1 MNKVISTI
9 LTGMLVTLMTTGS
22 ANAGHEMYDVTITN
36 LTQAETFTPI
46 LVASSKKPVELFTLG
61 SIASPELTDI
71 AERGDV
77 TNMTALIIANP
88 DMVDIANSGGLL
100 MPGHSVT
107 VTVSAQGAKYISL
120 ASMLI
125 PTNDAFFALNGV
137 RVKGKENVFWVPAYD
152 AGTETNDELCEH
164 IPGPDCGGTQL
175 EPADTGE
182 GYVYT
187 HGGIHG
193 IGDLA
198 PETYDWR
205 NPVAY
210 VKVVRVK

>member
-1 MNKVISTI
+1 MNKVISTL
-9 LTGMLVTLMTTGS
+9 LTGVLGALITTGS
-22 ANAGHEMYDVTITN
+22 AIAGQMYEVTITN

-107 VTVSAQGAKYISL
+107 VTVSAKGAKYISL